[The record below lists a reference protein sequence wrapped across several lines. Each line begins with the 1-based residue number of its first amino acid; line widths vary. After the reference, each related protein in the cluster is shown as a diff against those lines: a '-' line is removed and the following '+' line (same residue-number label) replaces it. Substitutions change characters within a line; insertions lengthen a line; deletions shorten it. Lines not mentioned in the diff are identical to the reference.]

1 MEEELETIT
10 LSLPSRMIR
19 ELDEMAKK
27 VKATRSQV
35 LGAALEQY
43 FKSDKVWEQ
52 IYRWGEECAKEC
64 GIKNEE
70 DIDRLI
76 HE

>member
-1 MEEELETIT
+1 MEEKQETIT
-10 LSLPSRMIR
+10 LSLPSRIIK

-27 VKATRSQV
+27 AKTTRSQV
-35 LGAALEQY
+35 LSAALEQY
-43 FKSDKVWEQ
+43 FKSDEVWEQ
-52 IYRWGEECAKEC
+52 IFKWGEECAKEL

-70 DIDRLI
+70 DVDRLI

>member
-1 MEEELETIT
+1 MEEKLETII

-27 VKATRSQV
+27 AQTTRSQV
-35 LGAALEQY
+35 LSAALEQY
-43 FKSDKVWEQ
+43 LKSNKVWEQ
-52 IYRWGEECAKEC
+52 IFRWGEECAKEF

-70 DIDRLI
+70 DVDRLI